1 MIFKI
6 NKFLENII
14 RKNIFN
20 LNIKMVKGKK
30 NTKKA
35 GDSSSSKKR
44 VINYKSKE
52 NNSSSVDQSPKMDET
67 NYNFTITVYK
77 LSNGQYSLYN
87 NSDSNLISNNINN
100 FSDYLNKEAQ
110 NIISNENSNS
120 IINIQ
125 IPLKKYNESKDDHP
139 VNYSLNFKNKN
150 FESKLRAKTEKNYR
164 NSKNMKNLGKEG
176 KDAISYKT
184 YCDIECGPSI
194 LPKKKYC
201 DFTGLT
207 SNYNELHTGIRYYNS
222 QIYKMSQNIPQPIK
236 DQYLNIRKA
245 LIRLK

>member
-1 MIFKI
+1 MG
-6 NKFLENII
+6 
-14 RKNIFN
+14 
-20 LNIKMVKGKK
+20 KGKK
-30 NTKKA
+30 SSKKYEH
-35 GDSSSSKKR
+35 SSSSKKK
-44 VINYKSKE
+44 IGSSKSKD
-52 NNSSSVDQSPKMDET
+52 NNSSFDEIKENSKKVNES

-77 LSNGQYSLYN
+77 LNNGQYSLYN
-87 NSDSNLISNNINN
+87 NSTTNLISNNINN
-100 FSDYLNKEAQ
+100 FQNYLNQSGIPKDE
-110 NIISNENSNS
+110 SNNKSE
-120 IINIQ
+120 IRDFNIQ
-125 IPLKKYNESKDDHP
+125 IPIPKLNENKDDHP

-176 KDAISYKT
+176 KDAISYKI
-184 YCDIECGPSI
+184 YCDLEAGPSL

-207 SNYNELHTGIRYYNS
+207 SCYNELHTGIRYYNS

>member
-1 MIFKI
+1 
-6 NKFLENII
+6 
-14 RKNIFN
+14 
-20 LNIKMVKGKK
+20 MVKGKK
-30 NTKKA
+30 NIKKFEHRI
-35 GDSSSSKKR
+35 SSKQRIIKQPKE
-44 VINYKSKE
+44 INSYPEE
-52 NNSSSVDQSPKMDET
+52 NKKNTSQNSSDS

-77 LSNGQYSLYN
+77 LENGQYSLYN
-87 NSDSNLISNNINN
+87 NSTTNLISNNINN
-100 FSDYLNKEAQ
+100 YQ
-110 NIISNENSNS
+110 NYSAPNLISSNT
-120 IINIQ
+120 NNNMEIQ
-125 IPLKKYNESKDDHP
+125 IPIKINNFNESKDKNDHP
-139 VNYSLNFKNKN
+139 INYSLNFKNKN

-176 KDAISYKT
+176 KDAISYKM
-184 YCDIECGPSI
+184 YCDIEAGPSI
-194 LPKKKYC
+194 FPKKKYC

>member
-1 MIFKI
+1 MG
-6 NKFLENII
+6 
-14 RKNIFN
+14 
-20 LNIKMVKGKK
+20 KGKK
-30 NTKKA
+30 
-35 GDSSSSKKR
+35 SSKKAEHSNSSKKK
-44 VINYKSKE
+44 VGSSKSKD
-52 NNSSSVDQSPKMDET
+52 NISSFDEIKDDSKKVNES

-77 LSNGQYSLYN
+77 LNNGQYSLYN
-87 NSDSNLISNNINN
+87 NSTSNLISNNINN
-100 FSDYLNKEAQ
+100 FQNYLNQ
-110 NIISNENSNS
+110 NEIPKDDSNNKSEIKDFNV
-120 IINIQ
+120 Q
-125 IPLKKYNESKDDHP
+125 IPIPKINVTKDDHP

-176 KDAISYKT
+176 KDAISYKI
-184 YCDIECGPSI
+184 YCDIEAGPSI
-194 LPKKKYC
+194 LPKRKYC

>member
-1 MIFKI
+1 MG
-6 NKFLENII
+6 
-14 RKNIFN
+14 
-20 LNIKMVKGKK
+20 KGKK
-30 NTKKA
+30 
-35 GDSSSSKKR
+35 SSKKAEHSNSSKKK
-44 VINYKSKE
+44 VGSSKSKD
-52 NNSSSVDQSPKMDET
+52 NISSFDEIKDDSKKVNES

-77 LSNGQYSLYN
+77 LNNGQYSLYN
-87 NSDSNLISNNINN
+87 NSTSNLISNNINN
-100 FSDYLNKEAQ
+100 FQNYLNQ
-110 NIISNENSNS
+110 NEIPKDDSNNKSEIKDFNV
-120 IINIQ
+120 Q
-125 IPLKKYNESKDDHP
+125 IPIPKINVTKDNHP

-176 KDAISYKT
+176 KDAISYKI
-184 YCDIECGPSI
+184 YCDIEAGPSI
-194 LPKKKYC
+194 LPKRKYC

>member
-1 MIFKI
+1 MIA
-6 NKFLENII
+6 N
-14 RKNIFN
+14 
-20 LNIKMVKGKK
+20 
-30 NTKKA
+30 NT
-35 GDSSSSKKR
+35 
-44 VINYKSKE
+44 
-52 NNSSSVDQSPKMDET
+52 
-67 NYNFTITVYK
+67 
-77 LSNGQYSLYN
+77 
-87 NSDSNLISNNINN
+87 INN
-100 FSDYLNKEAQ
+100 FQNYLNQ
-110 NIISNENSNS
+110 NEIPKDDSNNKSEIKDFNV
-120 IINIQ
+120 Q
-125 IPLKKYNESKDDHP
+125 IPIPKINVTKDDHP

-176 KDAISYKT
+176 KDAISYKI
-184 YCDIECGPSI
+184 YCDIEAGPSI
-194 LPKKKYC
+194 LPKRKYC

>member
-1 MIFKI
+1 MAKG
-6 NKFLENII
+6 
-14 RKNIFN
+14 RKNI
-20 LNIKMVKGKK
+20 KK
-30 NTKKA
+30 FEHTI
-35 GDSSSSKKR
+35 SSKKR
-44 VINYKSKE
+44 VIKSTNE
-52 NNSSSVDQSPKMDET
+52 NLSSEGCKYNNQNINSS

-77 LSNGQYSLYN
+77 LENGQYSLYN
-87 NSDSNLISNNINN
+87 NSASNLIANNINNYPNYPNSNLISNNN
-100 FSDYLNKEAQ
+100 
-110 NIISNENSNS
+110 
-120 IINIQ
+120 INIQ
-125 IPLKKYNESKDDHP
+125 IPIKLTNYNENKNKDNHP
-139 VNYSLNFKNKN
+139 INYSLNFKNKA

-176 KDAISYKT
+176 KDAISYKI
-184 YCDIECGPSI
+184 YCDIEAGPSI

>member
-1 MIFKI
+1 MG
-6 NKFLENII
+6 
-14 RKNIFN
+14 
-20 LNIKMVKGKK
+20 KGKK
-30 NTKKA
+30 
-35 GDSSSSKKR
+35 SSKKAEHSNSSKKK
-44 VINYKSKE
+44 VGSSKSKD
-52 NNSSSVDQSPKMDET
+52 NISSFDEIKDESKKVNES

-77 LSNGQYSLYN
+77 LNNGQYSLYN
-87 NSDSNLISNNINN
+87 NSTSNLISNNINN
-100 FSDYLNKEAQ
+100 FQNYLNQ
-110 NIISNENSNS
+110 NEIPKDYSNNKSEIKDFNV
-120 IINIQ
+120 Q
-125 IPLKKYNESKDDHP
+125 IPIPKINVTKDNHP

-176 KDAISYKT
+176 KDAISYKI
-184 YCDIECGPSI
+184 YCDIEAGPSI
-194 LPKKKYC
+194 LPKRKYC

>member
-1 MIFKI
+1 MGKG
-6 NKFLENII
+6 
-14 RKNIFN
+14 RKSMKRSDEVN
-20 LNIKMVKGKK
+20 
-30 NTKKA
+30 
-35 GDSSSSKKR
+35 SSKKR
-44 VINYKSKE
+44 LSKSKSKE
-52 NNSSSVDQSPKMDET
+52 NNSSFEEIKTDSKKVKES
-67 NYNFTITVYK
+67 NNNFIITVYK
-77 LSNGQYSLYN
+77 LNNGQYSLYN
-87 NSDSNLISNNINN
+87 NNNNNNNNNSSPNLIINN
-100 FSDYLNKEAQ
+100 NNSQ
-110 NIISNENSNS
+110 NIFNQNVISNENNNM
-120 IINIQ
+120 NIQ
-125 IPLKKYNESKDDHP
+125 ISIPKFNDIKDDHP

-176 KDAISYKT
+176 KDAISYKI
-184 YCDIECGPSI
+184 YCDIEAGPSI

-222 QIYKMSQNIPQPIK
+222 KIYKMSQNIPQPIK

>member
-1 MIFKI
+1 MG
-6 NKFLENII
+6 
-14 RKNIFN
+14 
-20 LNIKMVKGKK
+20 KGKK
-30 NTKKA
+30 
-35 GDSSSSKKR
+35 SSKKAEHSNSSKKK
-44 VINYKSKE
+44 VGSSKSKD
-52 NNSSSVDQSPKMDET
+52 NISSFDEIKDESKKVNES

-77 LSNGQYSLYN
+77 LNNGQYSLYN
-87 NSDSNLISNNINN
+87 NSTSNLISNNINN
-100 FSDYLNKEAQ
+100 FQNYLNQ
-110 NIISNENSNS
+110 NEIPKDDSNNKSEIKDFNV
-120 IINIQ
+120 Q
-125 IPLKKYNESKDDHP
+125 IPIPKINVTKDNHP

-150 FESKLRAKTEKNYR
+150 FESKLRAKTEKSYR
-164 NSKNMKNLGKEG
+164 NSKNMKNLGKDG
-176 KDAISYKT
+176 KDAISYKI
-184 YCDIECGPSI
+184 YCDIEAGPSI

>member
-1 MIFKI
+1 MG
-6 NKFLENII
+6 
-14 RKNIFN
+14 
-20 LNIKMVKGKK
+20 KGKK
-30 NTKKA
+30 
-35 GDSSSSKKR
+35 SSKKAEHSNSSKKK
-44 VINYKSKE
+44 VGSSKSKD
-52 NNSSSVDQSPKMDET
+52 NISSFDEIKDDSKKVNES

-77 LSNGQYSLYN
+77 LNNGQYSLYN
-87 NSDSNLISNNINN
+87 NSTSNLISNNINSFQN
-100 FSDYLNKEAQ
+100 YLNQ
-110 NIISNENSNS
+110 NEIPKDDSNNKSEIKDFNV
-120 IINIQ
+120 Q
-125 IPLKKYNESKDDHP
+125 IPIPKINVTKDDHP

-176 KDAISYKT
+176 KDAISYKI
-184 YCDIECGPSI
+184 YCDIEAGPSI
-194 LPKKKYC
+194 LPKRKYC

>member
-1 MIFKI
+1 MG
-6 NKFLENII
+6 
-14 RKNIFN
+14 
-20 LNIKMVKGKK
+20 KGKK
-30 NTKKA
+30 SSKKYEH
-35 GDSSSSKKR
+35 SSSSKKK
-44 VINYKSKE
+44 IGSSKSKD
-52 NNSSSVDQSPKMDET
+52 NNSSFDEIKEDPKKVNES

-77 LSNGQYSLYN
+77 LNNGQYSLYN
-87 NSDSNLISNNINN
+87 NSTTNLISNNINN
-100 FSDYLNKEAQ
+100 FQNYLNQSGIPKDE
-110 NIISNENSNS
+110 SNNKSE
-120 IINIQ
+120 IRDFNIQ
-125 IPLKKYNESKDDHP
+125 IPIPKLNENKDDHP

-176 KDAISYKT
+176 KDAISYKI
-184 YCDIECGPSI
+184 YCDIEAGPSI
-194 LPKKKYC
+194 LPKRKYC